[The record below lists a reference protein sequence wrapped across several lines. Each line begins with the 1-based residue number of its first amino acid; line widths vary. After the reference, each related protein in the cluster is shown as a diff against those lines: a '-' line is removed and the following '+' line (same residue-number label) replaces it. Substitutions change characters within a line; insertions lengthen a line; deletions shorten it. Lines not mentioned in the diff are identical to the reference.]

1 MRRFCGVGMTLLLR
15 IAVNV
20 VSLLINIGLV
30 YFGVRLLLIFRGG
43 KMEKSWFY
51 IVAGAFCL
59 ALGSSIFS
67 AYYILGLP
75 VFVHPLGGL
84 ASMVGGAFI
93 LVGLWKEFKNWSGA
107 M

>member
-1 MRRFCGVGMTLLLR
+1 MRRFCDAGMTLLLR
-15 IAVNV
+15 IALNV

-51 IVAGAFCL
+51 IAAGAFCL
-59 ALGSSIFS
+59 ALGSLIFS

-75 VFVHPLGGL
+75 TLVHPLGGL
-84 ASMVGGAFI
+84 ASVVGGIFI
-93 LVGLWKEFKNWSGA
+93 LAGLWKEFKSWSGT